1 MALLNWLLLVGALAV
16 IVWKVGTSVSPAAIA
31 KMETAS
37 YPVQAVRFINDHGI
51 NGRIYNAYNWGG
63 YLVLNWYPNRQVFID
78 SRADVYRDEFIE
90 QYMETYLVRPRWR
103 DVLDKYAIDY
113 ALLESRGPLHV
124 LLDASGEWRQLYGDE
139 VAVLLARVGKSK
151 AGDRP

>member
-1 MALLNWLLLVGALAV
+1 
-16 IVWKVGTSVSPAAIA
+16 
-31 KMETAS
+31 MENAS

-51 NGRIYNAYNWGG
+51 KGRIYNAYNWGG

-103 DVLDKYAIDY
+103 DA
-113 ALLESRGPLHV
+113 A
-124 LLDASGEWRQLYGDE
+124 RQVCNRL
-139 VAVLLARVGKSK
+139 
-151 AGDRP
+151 RPA